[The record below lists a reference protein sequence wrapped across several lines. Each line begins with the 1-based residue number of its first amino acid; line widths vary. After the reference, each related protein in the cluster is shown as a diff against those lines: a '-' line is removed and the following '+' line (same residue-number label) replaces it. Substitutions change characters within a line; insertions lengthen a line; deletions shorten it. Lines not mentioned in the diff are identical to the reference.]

1 MRLLLLNIALA
12 FLANLFQLKGNPQVV
27 AENGPY
33 TRIALTD
40 STTMEIYESDSI
52 LVVFTACAP
61 QCSSCA
67 RIYNKEC
74 KPVKDLTPPFSSIFP
89 LATINKTN
97 GEVIW
102 TDNDT
107 WNYQSTL

>member
-1 MRLLLLNIALA
+1 LKVFLLNIAFTFIA
-12 FLANLFQLKGNPQVV
+12 SLFQLKGNPKVV

-67 RIYNKEC
+67 RVYNKEWI
-74 KPVKDLTPPFSSIFP
+74 LIRTITPPFSSIFP
-89 LATINKTN
+89 LATIEN
-97 GEVIW
+97 GRIIW
-102 TDNDT
+102 KDNDT

>member
-1 MRLLLLNIALA
+1 MPWLLSISLALIAE
-12 FLANLFQLKGNPQVV
+12 LFQIGGHPQVMEQDSV
-27 AENGPY
+27 YEK
-33 TRIALTD
+33 IALTD
-40 STTMEIYESDSI
+40 STTLEVYKGDSI

-67 RIYNKEC
+67 HIYNKEWQEIG
-74 KPVKDLTPPFSSIFP
+74 TIQPPFRSIFP
-89 LATINKTN
+89 LAHIEN
-97 GEVIW
+97 GRIIW